1 MESNFRFGSMK
12 KGTNKMNTLTIKSWN
27 DFVEK
32 VKMIKIHGTHE
43 QVGFQKYNELCPCVV
58 EVERDCIENIA
69 KNTFEGRNEV
79 HNKFGN
85 DWERFLIQMNH
96 VIYGREDFTDIP
108 GSEYIGS
115 DYAKVQR
122 AFSFFAH
129 ERISGEVTRRQY
141 CYNFGEKLCMNGIQ
155 FFEDKK
161 LVILNFRSCDYI
173 KKFPFDL
180 LFINILLNDYNV
192 KVDKLYCVF
201 GSLHIYDGDKIK

>member
-1 MESNFRFGSMK
+1 
-12 KGTNKMNTLTIKSWN
+12 MNTLTIKSWN

-32 VKMIKIHGTHE
+32 AKIIKVHGTKQ

-58 EVERDCIENIA
+58 EVEKNCIEEIA
-69 KNTFEGRNEV
+69 QNTFEKRNTV

-85 DWERFLIQMNH
+85 DWERFKMNMNH

-122 AFSFFAH
+122 AFSFYAH
-129 ERISGEVTRRQY
+129 ERISDTVTRRQY
-141 CYNFGEKLCMNGIQ
+141 SYSFGEKLCMNGIQ
-155 FFEDKK
+155 IFEDQK
-161 LVILNFRSCDYI
+161 LAILNFRSCDYI

-180 LFINILLNDYNV
+180 LFINILLNDYAV
-192 KVDKLYCVF
+192 KVDKIYCIF
-201 GSLHIYDGDKIK
+201 GSLHIYDGDKIL